1 MTLKNWSSATVTVIR
16 NPDRY
21 LAKAVTNYRD
31 DCVSGFTDDGEAKR
45 ALWQVA
51 VNVYE
56 IANEADAERWIDQ
69 LRRIAADH
77 LKPGQIDSTVRSAAR
92 KAGGRD

>member
-1 MTLKNWSSATVTVIR
+1 VIR
-16 NPDRY
+16 NPDAY

-31 DCVSGFTDDGEAKR
+31 DCATGFTDVGQAKR

-56 IANEADAERWIDQ
+56 IAADPAPWISE
-69 LRRIAADH
+69 LRAIAAGH

-92 KAGGRD
+92 KAGGRG